1 MINMKRLIIDCDP
14 GNGVAG
20 ANVDDGLAL
29 ALALAAPEIS
39 LELIT
44 TVSGNTPSEVG
55 YAVASDLVARLGMS
69 VEVARGA
76 SRALIEPS
84 APWREHLDHK
94 VDKVGL
100 RHLWNGVSA
109 PQINAATAPLA
120 VHKMGELICN
130 NPGEITLI
138 AIGPLTNVALALQL
152 YPQMAAAVKEIVI
165 MGGVF
170 NVEGYLKDTNF
181 GIDPEAA
188 HAVLTSG
195 ANIILVPMDV
205 TTQTMMTHQDL
216 DKLAT
221 CNNRLSDFLVETIRP
236 WMDFSMQT
244 RNLPGCW
251 IHDVLTVALL
261 LEPALV
267 SGVEDYVDVSL
278 SGLSRGRTL
287 RYGPENLRLTVN
299 VEPPRGKPVMI
310 LQTVDNEALLALID
324 KNIRQFS

>member
-1 MINMKRLIIDCDP
+1 MSNMKRLIIDCDP

-29 ALALAAPEIS
+29 ALALTAREIS

-55 YAVASDLVARLGMS
+55 YAVASDLIARLGMS

-76 SRALIEPS
+76 SRALIEPP

-138 AIGPLTNVALALQL
+138 SIGPLTNVALALQL